1 MKNRI
6 LITATLAVGMAFSA
20 FILPHSTSAK
30 TTIGSAPLFQDNC
43 VVTGT
48 NNVPLRVRA
57 TPNGRVIGSLKLGAN
72 IKAYGIEQDNN
83 GDDWTK
89 IKYRKGYGF
98 ISTQFVSCG

>member
-1 MKNRI
+1 MKKKI
-6 LITATLAVGMAFSA
+6 SITAAITLALAFGA
-20 FILPHSTSAK
+20 FILPNSTSAK
-30 TTIGSAPLFQDNC
+30 AVATPAPLYQDNC
-43 VVTGT
+43 VVTG
-48 NNVPLRVRA
+48 NDNRPLRVRA

-72 IKAYGIEQDNN
+72 IKAYGIEQDSN